1 MSDKP
6 VCGNCG
12 LKLGKYSSRKARK
25 VWKRLASKKMRAQ
38 VRKDPTE
45 AATKYRFSGWED

>member
-12 LKLGKYSSRKARK
+12 LKLGKYSRRARK
-25 VWKRLASKKMRAQ
+25 LWKRLASKKMRAQ
-38 VRKDPTE
+38 VRKDPAE
-45 AATKYRFSGWED
+45 AAIKYTFSGWED